1 MTPRATI
8 ACLLVLSLAGCAS
21 SPEFDDTGLNRSLTP
36 TQAAERGETVV
47 GERVLWGGTIVD
59 SRNLEANTR
68 LEVLAYPLNDWE
80 RPRSSA
86 SAQGRFLVMKS
97 GYVETADYAP
107 GRQVTVVGVVEA
119 LQDGRIGES
128 RYTYPVVRAEKL
140 HLWSEDEGRRS
151 SGPRVNFGIGVIFS
165 N

>member
-1 MTPRATI
+1 MPRATI
-8 ACLLVLSLAGCAS
+8 AGLLMLSLAGCAG
-21 SPEFDDTGLNRSLTP
+21 SPEFDDTGVNRSLTP

-59 SRNLEANTR
+59 SRNLEAHTR

-80 RPRSSA
+80 RPRESGA
-86 SAQGRFLVMKS
+86 AQGRFLVLQS
-97 GYVETADYAP
+97 GYLETADYGP
-107 GRQVTVVGVVEA
+107 GRRITVIGSVEA
-119 LQDGRIGES
+119 LQESRIGAS
-128 RYTYPVVRAEKL
+128 SYTYPVVRAEKL
-140 HLWSEDEGRRS
+140 HLWSEDEGGRS